1 MSSIPAR
8 ILVVDDERNIADSLA
23 AILRL
28 SGYEARAAY
37 NGLQALTVIES
48 FHPQLIIS
56 DIVIPDLDGIGL
68 LAELRKS
75 PQSPLVIL
83 ISGNAEAAGLL
94 KSAEIPGEEI
104 QFMTKPVPVPVM
116 LGLVKTTLSRL
127 TAA

>member
-1 MSSIPAR
+1 
-8 ILVVDDERNIADSLA
+8 
-23 AILRL
+23 
-28 SGYEARAAY
+28 
-37 NGLQALTVIES
+37 
-48 FHPQLIIS
+48 
-56 DIVIPDLDGIGL
+56 
-68 LAELRKS
+68 
-75 PQSPLVIL
+75 L